1 MPQDMKIKISEFED
15 DNEFAPSSDHRL
27 VLDVDGFAG
36 PIDVLLTLAREQK
49 VDLTQISILELAD
62 QYLAWVVKLRQANLE
77 LAADYLVMAA
87 WLAYLK
93 SLLLLPTSTDDEEP
107 TGEEMAAALQ
117 FQLLRLESMQQAG
130 EKLLGRDQ
138 LGQDFFPRGNPEKFG
153 YNLNSAFEASIYDLL
168 KAYGE
173 HTHRSNVRTLRI
185 ELSDLYST
193 DDGLKWLTKML
204 GSMPDWTSLLQFL
217 PAEIKGDLVSRSMV
231 ASALSAALQLTKQG
245 ELKIRQT
252 ETFGTV
258 YVRVARNASE
268 FGGDKSIHPV
278 EIK

>member
-1 MPQDMKIKISEFED
+1 MAEDMETKISEFED

-62 QYLAWVVKLRQANLE
+62 QYLVWVAKLRQANLE

-130 EKLLGRDQ
+130 EKLLARDQ

-153 YNLNSAFEASIYDLL
+153 YNLNGAFEASIYDLL

-173 HTHRSNVRTLRI
+173 HTHRSNVRILRI

-258 YVRVARNASE
+258 YVRAAQNASE
-268 FGGDKSIHPV
+268 LGRDKSIHSV

>member
-1 MPQDMKIKISEFED
+1 MAEAMETKISEFED

-62 QYLAWVVKLRQANLE
+62 QYLVWVAKLRQANLE

-93 SLLLLPTSTDDEEP
+93 SILLLPTSTDDEEP

-130 EKLLGRDQ
+130 EKLLARDQ

-153 YNLNSAFEASIYDLL
+153 YNLNGAFEVSIYDLL

-173 HTHRSNVRTLRI
+173 HTHRSNVRILRI

-258 YVRVARNASE
+258 YVRAAQNASE
-268 FGGDKSIHPV
+268 FGRDKSIHSV

>member
-1 MPQDMKIKISEFED
+1 MAEDMETKISEFED

-62 QYLAWVVKLRQANLE
+62 QYLVWVAKLHQANLE

-93 SLLLLPTSTDDEEP
+93 SILLLPTSTDDEEP

-130 EKLLGRDQ
+130 EKLLARDQ

-153 YNLNSAFEASIYDLL
+153 YNLNGAFEASIYDLL

-173 HTHRSNVRTLRI
+173 HTYRSNVRILRI

-258 YVRVARNASE
+258 YVRAAQNASE
-268 FGGDKSIHPV
+268 FGRDKSIHSV

>member
-1 MPQDMKIKISEFED
+1 MAEDMETKISEFED

-62 QYLAWVVKLRQANLE
+62 QYLAWVAKLRQANLE

-117 FQLLRLESMQQAG
+117 FQLLRLESMQEAG

-153 YNLNSAFEASIYDLL
+153 YNLNSAFEVSIYDLL

-173 HTHRSNVRTLRI
+173 HTHRSNVRILRI

-258 YVRVARNASE
+258 YVRAAQNASE
-268 FGGDKSIHPV
+268 LGRDKSIHSV

>member
-1 MPQDMKIKISEFED
+1 MPEDMEIKISEFED
-15 DNEFAPSSDHRL
+15 DSEFAPSSDHRL

-62 QYLAWVVKLRQANLE
+62 QYLVWVAKLRQANLE

-93 SLLLLPTSTDDEEP
+93 SILLLPTSTDDEEP

-130 EKLLGRDQ
+130 EKLLARDQ

-153 YNLNSAFEASIYDLL
+153 YNLNGAFEASIYDLL

-173 HTHRSNVRTLRI
+173 HTHRSNVRILRI

-258 YVRVARNASE
+258 YVRAAQNASE
-268 FGGDKSIHPV
+268 LGRDKSIHSV

>member
-1 MPQDMKIKISEFED
+1 MAEDMETKISEFED
-15 DNEFAPSSDHRL
+15 DNEFAPSSDQQL

-62 QYLAWVVKLRQANLE
+62 QYLAWVAKLRQANLE

-93 SLLLLPTSTDDEEP
+93 SLLLLPTPADDEEP
-107 TGEEMAAALQ
+107 TGEEMVAALQ

-130 EKLLGRDQ
+130 ENLLGRDQ
-138 LGQDFFPRGNPEKFG
+138 LGRDFFPRGNPENFG
-153 YNLNSAFEASIYDLL
+153 YNLNSNFEASIFNLL

-173 HTHRSNVRTLRI
+173 QTHRSNVRILRI
-185 ELSDLYST
+185 ELSDLYSL
-193 DDGLKWLTKML
+193 DDGIKWLTKML

-217 PAEIKGDLVSRSMV
+217 PTKIKGDLVSRSMV

-258 YVRVARNASE
+258 YVRAAQNASE
-268 FGGDKSIHPV
+268 FESDKSIHSV
-278 EIK
+278 EIN

>member
-1 MPQDMKIKISEFED
+1 MAEDMETKISEFED

-62 QYLAWVVKLRQANLE
+62 QYLVWVAKLRQANLE

-93 SLLLLPTSTDDEEP
+93 SILLLPTSTDDEEP

-130 EKLLGRDQ
+130 EKLLARDQ

-153 YNLNSAFEASIYDLL
+153 YNLNGAFEASIYDLL

-173 HTHRSNVRTLRI
+173 HTHRSNVRILRI

-252 ETFGTV
+252 ETFETI
-258 YVRVARNASE
+258 YVRAAQNASE
-268 FGGDKSIHPV
+268 FGRDKSIHSV

>member
-1 MPQDMKIKISEFED
+1 MAEDMETKISEFED

-62 QYLAWVVKLRQANLE
+62 QYLVWVAKLRQANLE

-93 SLLLLPTSTDDEEP
+93 SILLLPTSTDDEEP

-130 EKLLGRDQ
+130 EKLLARDQ

-153 YNLNSAFEASIYDLL
+153 YNLNGAFEASIYDLL

-173 HTHRSNVRTLRI
+173 HTHRSNVRILRI

-258 YVRVARNASE
+258 YVRAAQNASE
-268 FGGDKSIHPV
+268 FERDKSIHSV

>member
-1 MPQDMKIKISEFED
+1 MAEDMKTNISEFED
-15 DNEFAPSSDHRL
+15 DNEFSPSSDHRL
-27 VLDVDGFAG
+27 VLDVDGYAG

-62 QYLAWVVKLRQANLE
+62 QYLAWVTKLRQANLE

-153 YNLNSAFEASIYDLL
+153 HSLNSAFEASIYDLL

-173 HTHRSNVRTLRI
+173 HTHRSNVRILSI

-193 DDGLKWLTKML
+193 DDGIKWLTKML

-258 YVRVARNASE
+258 YVRAAQNLSE
-268 FGGDKSIHPV
+268 FGRDKSIHSV

>member
-1 MPQDMKIKISEFED
+1 METKISEFED

-62 QYLAWVVKLRQANLE
+62 QYLVWVAKLRQANLE

-93 SLLLLPTSTDDEEP
+93 SILLLPTSTDDEEP

-130 EKLLGRDQ
+130 EKLLARDQ

-153 YNLNSAFEASIYDLL
+153 YNLNGAFEASIYDLL

-173 HTHRSNVRTLRI
+173 HTHRSNVRILRI

-258 YVRVARNASE
+258 YVRAAQNASE
-268 FGGDKSIHPV
+268 LGRDKSIHSV

>member
-1 MPQDMKIKISEFED
+1 MAEDKETKISEFED
-15 DNEFAPSSDHRL
+15 DNEFALSSDQRL

-107 TGEEMAAALQ
+107 TGEEMSAALQ

-153 YNLNSAFEASIYDLL
+153 YNLNGAFEASMYDLL

-173 HTHRSNVRTLRI
+173 HTHRSNVRILRI

-217 PAEIKGDLVSRSMV
+217 PAEIKGDLVSRSML

-252 ETFGTV
+252 KTFGTV
-258 YVRVARNASE
+258 YVRAAQNASE
-268 FGGDKSIHPV
+268 LGKDKSIHSV

>member
-1 MPQDMKIKISEFED
+1 MAEDMETKISEFED

-62 QYLAWVVKLRQANLE
+62 QYLVWVAKLRQANLE

-117 FQLLRLESMQQAG
+117 FQLLRLESMQEAG

-153 YNLNSAFEASIYDLL
+153 YNLNSAFEVSIYDLL

-173 HTHRSNVRTLRI
+173 HTHRSNVRILRI

-252 ETFGTV
+252 ETFGTI
-258 YVRVARNASE
+258 YVRAAQNASE
-268 FGGDKSIHPV
+268 FGRDKSIHSV

>member
-1 MPQDMKIKISEFED
+1 MAEDMETKISEFED

-62 QYLAWVVKLRQANLE
+62 QYLVWVAKLRQANLE

-93 SLLLLPTSTDDEEP
+93 SILLLPTSTDDEEP

-130 EKLLGRDQ
+130 EKLLARDQ

-153 YNLNSAFEASIYDLL
+153 YNLNGAFEASIYDLL

-173 HTHRSNVRTLRI
+173 HTHRSNVRILRI

-252 ETFGTV
+252 ETFGTI
-258 YVRVARNASE
+258 YVRAAQIASE
-268 FGGDKSIHPV
+268 FGRDKSIHSV

>member
-1 MPQDMKIKISEFED
+1 MPEDMEIKISEFED
-15 DNEFAPSSDHRL
+15 DNELAPSSDHRL

-62 QYLAWVVKLRQANLE
+62 QYLVWVAKLRQANLE

-93 SLLLLPTSTDDEEP
+93 SILLLPTSTDDEEP

-130 EKLLGRDQ
+130 EKLLARDQ

-153 YNLNSAFEASIYDLL
+153 YNLNGAFEVSIYDLL

-173 HTHRSNVRTLRI
+173 HTHRSNVRILRI

-231 ASALSAALQLTKQG
+231 ASALSAALELTKQG

-252 ETFGTV
+252 ETFGTI
-258 YVRVARNASE
+258 YVRAAQNASE
-268 FGGDKSIHPV
+268 FGRDKSIHSV

>member
-1 MPQDMKIKISEFED
+1 MAEDMETKISEFED
-15 DNEFAPSSDHRL
+15 DNEFAPSSDQRL

-62 QYLAWVVKLRQANLE
+62 QYLVWVAKLRQANLE

-138 LGQDFFPRGNPEKFG
+138 LGRDFFPRGNPEKFG

-173 HTHRSNVRTLRI
+173 HTHRSNVRILRV
-185 ELSDLYST
+185 ELSDLYSS

-217 PAEIKGDLVSRSMV
+217 PAEIKSDLVSRSMV

-258 YVRVARNASE
+258 YVRAAQNASE
-268 FGGDKSIHPV
+268 LGRDKSIHSV

>member
-1 MPQDMKIKISEFED
+1 MAEDMETKISEFED
-15 DNEFAPSSDHRL
+15 DNEFAPSSDQRL

-62 QYLAWVVKLRQANLE
+62 QYLVWVAKLRQANLE

-138 LGQDFFPRGNPEKFG
+138 LGRDFFPRGSSEKFG

-173 HTHRSNVRTLRI
+173 HTHRSNVRILRV

-231 ASALSAALQLTKQG
+231 ASALTAALQLTKQG

-258 YVRVARNASE
+258 YVRAAQNASE
-268 FGGDKSIHPV
+268 FGIDKSIHSV

>member
-1 MPQDMKIKISEFED
+1 MAEDMKTNISEFED
-15 DNEFAPSSDHRL
+15 DNEFSPSSDHRL

-62 QYLAWVVKLRQANLE
+62 QYLAWVTKLRQANLE

-153 YNLNSAFEASIYDLL
+153 HSLNSAFEASIYDLL

-173 HTHRSNVRTLRI
+173 HTHRSNVRILSI

-193 DDGLKWLTKML
+193 DDGIKWLTKML

-258 YVRVARNASE
+258 YVRAAQNLSE
-268 FGGDKSIHPV
+268 FGRDKSIHSV

>member
-1 MPQDMKIKISEFED
+1 METKISEFED

-62 QYLAWVVKLRQANLE
+62 QYLVWVAKLRQANLE

-93 SLLLLPTSTDDEEP
+93 SILLLPTSTDDEEP

-130 EKLLGRDQ
+130 EKLLARDQ

-153 YNLNSAFEASIYDLL
+153 YNLNGAFEASIYDLL

-173 HTHRSNVRTLRI
+173 HTHRSNVRILRI

-252 ETFGTV
+252 ETFGTI
-258 YVRVARNASE
+258 YVRAAQNASE
-268 FGGDKSIHPV
+268 FGRDKSIHSV

>member
-1 MPQDMKIKISEFED
+1 M
-15 DNEFAPSSDHRL
+15 
-27 VLDVDGFAG
+27 DGFAG

-153 YNLNSAFEASIYDLL
+153 YNLNSAFEASMYDLL

-173 HTHRSNVRTLRI
+173 HTHRSNVRILRI

-204 GSMPDWTSLLQFL
+204 GSMPNWTSLLQFL
-217 PAEIKGDLVSRSMV
+217 PAEIKGDLVSRSMLV
-231 ASALSAALQLTKQG
+231 SALSAALQLTKQG

-258 YVRVARNASE
+258 YVRAAQSASE
-268 FGGDKSIHPV
+268 LGRDQSIHSV

>member
-1 MPQDMKIKISEFED
+1 MAEDMETKISEFED

-62 QYLAWVVKLRQANLE
+62 QYLVWVAKLRQANLE

-93 SLLLLPTSTDDEEP
+93 SILLLPTSTDDEEP

-130 EKLLGRDQ
+130 EKLLARDQ

-153 YNLNSAFEASIYDLL
+153 YNLNGAFEVSIYDLL

-173 HTHRSNVRTLRI
+173 HTHRSNVRILRI

-193 DDGLKWLTKML
+193 DDGLKWLIKML

-252 ETFGTV
+252 ETFGTI
-258 YVRVARNASE
+258 YVRAAQIASE
-268 FGGDKSIHPV
+268 FGRDKSIHSV

>member
-1 MPQDMKIKISEFED
+1 MAEDMETKISEFED

-62 QYLAWVVKLRQANLE
+62 QYLVWVAKLRQANLE

-93 SLLLLPTSTDDEEP
+93 SILLLPTSTDDEEP

-117 FQLLRLESMQQAG
+117 FQLLRLESMQEAG
-130 EKLLGRDQ
+130 EKLLARDQ

-153 YNLNSAFEASIYDLL
+153 YNLNGAFEASIYDLL

-173 HTHRSNVRTLRI
+173 HTHRSNVRILRI

-258 YVRVARNASE
+258 YVRAAQNASE
-268 FGGDKSIHPV
+268 FGRDKSIHSV

>member
-1 MPQDMKIKISEFED
+1 MAEDMETKISEFED
-15 DNEFAPSSDHRL
+15 DNEFAPSSDRRL

-62 QYLAWVVKLRQANLE
+62 QYLVWVAKLRQANLE

-130 EKLLGRDQ
+130 EKLVGRDQ
-138 LGQDFFPRGNPEKFG
+138 LGQDFFPRGNPEIFG

-173 HTHRSNVRTLRI
+173 HTHRSNVRILRI

-217 PAEIKGDLVSRSMV
+217 PAEIKSDLVSRSMV

-252 ETFGTV
+252 KTFGTV
-258 YVRVARNASE
+258 YVRAAQNASE
-268 FGGDKSIHPV
+268 LGKDKSIHSV

>member
-1 MPQDMKIKISEFED
+1 MAEDMETKISEFED

-62 QYLAWVVKLRQANLE
+62 QYLVWVAKLRQANLE

-93 SLLLLPTSTDDEEP
+93 SILLLPTSTDDEEP

-130 EKLLGRDQ
+130 EKLLARDQ

-153 YNLNSAFEASIYDLL
+153 YNLNGAFEASIYDLL

-173 HTHRSNVRTLRI
+173 HTHRSNVRILRI

-231 ASALSAALQLTKQG
+231 ASTLSAALQLTKQG

-258 YVRVARNASE
+258 YVRAAQNASE
-268 FGGDKSIHPV
+268 FGRDKSIHSV

>member
-1 MPQDMKIKISEFED
+1 MAEDMETKISEFED

-93 SLLLLPTSTDDEEP
+93 SLLLLPTSADDEEP

-153 YNLNSAFEASIYDLL
+153 YNLNSAFEVSIYDLL

-173 HTHRSNVRTLRI
+173 HTHRSNVRILHI

-258 YVRVARNASE
+258 YVRAAQNTSE
-268 FGGDKSIHPV
+268 FGRDKSIHSV

>member
-1 MPQDMKIKISEFED
+1 MPEDMEIKISEFED
-15 DNEFAPSSDHRL
+15 DSEFAPSSDHRL

-62 QYLAWVVKLRQANLE
+62 QYLVWVAKLRQANLE

-93 SLLLLPTSTDDEEP
+93 SILLLPTSTDDEEP

-130 EKLLGRDQ
+130 EKLLARDQ

-153 YNLNSAFEASIYDLL
+153 YNLNGAFEASIYDLL

-173 HTHRSNVRTLRI
+173 HTHRSNVRILRI

-252 ETFGTV
+252 ETFGTI
-258 YVRVARNASE
+258 YVRAAQNASE
-268 FGGDKSIHPV
+268 FGRDKSIHSV

>member
-1 MPQDMKIKISEFED
+1 MAEDMETKISEFED

-62 QYLAWVVKLRQANLE
+62 QYLVWVAKLRQANLE

-130 EKLLGRDQ
+130 EKLLARDQ

-153 YNLNSAFEASIYDLL
+153 YNLNGAFEASIYDLL

-173 HTHRSNVRTLRI
+173 HTHRSNVRILRI

-252 ETFGTV
+252 ETFGTI
-258 YVRVARNASE
+258 YVRAAQIASE
-268 FGGDKSIHPV
+268 FGRDKSIHSV

>member
-1 MPQDMKIKISEFED
+1 MAEDMETKISEFED

-62 QYLAWVVKLRQANLE
+62 QYLAWVAKLRQANLE

-138 LGQDFFPRGNPEKFG
+138 LGQDFFPRGNPEKFV
-153 YNLNSAFEASIYDLL
+153 YNLNGAFEANIYDLL

-173 HTHRSNVRTLRI
+173 HTHRSNVRILRI
-185 ELSDLYST
+185 ELSDLYSS

-217 PAEIKGDLVSRSMV
+217 PAEIKGDLVSRSML

-258 YVRVARNASE
+258 YVRAAQNASE
-268 FGGDKSIHPV
+268 LGRDKSIHSV

>member
-1 MPQDMKIKISEFED
+1 MAEDMETKISEFED
-15 DNEFAPSSDHRL
+15 DNEFAPSSDHKL

-62 QYLAWVVKLRQANLE
+62 QYLVWVAKLRQANLE

-138 LGQDFFPRGNPEKFG
+138 LGQDFFPRGNPEKFS

-173 HTHRSNVRTLRI
+173 HTHRSNVRILRI

-231 ASALSAALQLTKQG
+231 ATALSAALQLTKQG

-258 YVRVARNASE
+258 YVRAAQNASE
-268 FGGDKSIHPV
+268 FGRDKSIHLV

>member
-1 MPQDMKIKISEFED
+1 MAEDMETKISEFED

-173 HTHRSNVRTLRI
+173 HTQRSNVRILRI

-258 YVRVARNASE
+258 YVRAAQNASE
-268 FGGDKSIHPV
+268 LGRDKSIHSV

>member
-1 MPQDMKIKISEFED
+1 MAEAMETKISEFED

-62 QYLAWVVKLRQANLE
+62 QYLVWVVKLRQANLE

-93 SLLLLPTSTDDEEP
+93 SILLLPTSTDDEEP

-153 YNLNSAFEASIYDLL
+153 YNLNSAFEVSIYDLL

-173 HTHRSNVRTLRI
+173 HTHRSNVRILRI

-252 ETFGTV
+252 ETFGTI
-258 YVRVARNASE
+258 YVRAAQNASE
-268 FGGDKSIHPV
+268 FGRDKSIHSV

>member
-1 MPQDMKIKISEFED
+1 MAEDMETKISEFED

-62 QYLAWVVKLRQANLE
+62 QYLVWVAKLRQANLE

-93 SLLLLPTSTDDEEP
+93 SILLLPTSTDDEEP

-130 EKLLGRDQ
+130 EKLLARDQ

-153 YNLNSAFEASIYDLL
+153 YNLNGAFEASIYDLL

-173 HTHRSNVRTLRI
+173 HTHRSNVRILRI

-217 PAEIKGDLVSRSMV
+217 PAEIKGDLVSCSMV
-231 ASALSAALQLTKQG
+231 ASALSAALELTKQG

-252 ETFGTV
+252 ETFGTI
-258 YVRVARNASE
+258 YVRAAQNASE
-268 FGGDKSIHPV
+268 FGRDKSIHSV

>member
-1 MPQDMKIKISEFED
+1 MAEDMETKISEFED

-62 QYLAWVVKLRQANLE
+62 QYLVWVAKLHQANLE

-153 YNLNSAFEASIYDLL
+153 YNLNSAFEVSIYDLL

-173 HTHRSNVRTLRI
+173 HTHRSNVRILRI

-217 PAEIKGDLVSRSMV
+217 PAEIKGDLVNRSMV

-258 YVRVARNASE
+258 YVRAAQNASE
-268 FGGDKSIHPV
+268 FGRDKSIHSV

>member
-1 MPQDMKIKISEFED
+1 MAEAMETKISEFED

-62 QYLAWVVKLRQANLE
+62 QYLVWVAKLRQANLE

-93 SLLLLPTSTDDEEP
+93 SILLLPTSTDDEEP

-130 EKLLGRDQ
+130 EKLLARDQ

-153 YNLNSAFEASIYDLL
+153 YNLNGAFEVSIYDLL

-173 HTHRSNVRTLRI
+173 HTHRSNVRILRI

-252 ETFGTV
+252 ETFGTI
-258 YVRVARNASE
+258 YVRAAQNASE
-268 FGGDKSIHPV
+268 FGRDKSIHSV

>member
-1 MPQDMKIKISEFED
+1 MAEDMETKISEFED

-62 QYLAWVVKLRQANLE
+62 QYLVWVAKLRQANLE

-93 SLLLLPTSTDDEEP
+93 SLLLLPTSADDEEP

-130 EKLLGRDQ
+130 EKLLARDQ

-153 YNLNSAFEASIYDLL
+153 YNLNGAFEASIYDLL

-173 HTHRSNVRTLRI
+173 HTHRSNVRILRI

-252 ETFGTV
+252 ENFGTV
-258 YVRVARNASE
+258 YVRAAQNASE
-268 FGGDKSIHPV
+268 LGRDKSIHSV

>member
-1 MPQDMKIKISEFED
+1 MAEDMETKISQFED

-62 QYLAWVVKLRQANLE
+62 QYLAWVAKLRQANLE

-138 LGQDFFPRGNPEKFG
+138 LGRDFFPRGNPEKFG
-153 YNLNSAFEASIYDLL
+153 YNLNSTFETSVFDLL

-173 HTHRSNVRTLRI
+173 HTYRSNVRILRI
-185 ELSDLYST
+185 EMSDLYSL

-217 PAEIKGDLVSRSMV
+217 PTKIKGDLVSRSML

-252 ETFGTV
+252 EIFGTV
-258 YVRVARNASE
+258 YVRAAQNASE
-268 FGGDKSIHPV
+268 LGIDKSIHSV
-278 EIK
+278 EIN

>member
-1 MPQDMKIKISEFED
+1 MAEAMETKISEFED

-62 QYLAWVVKLRQANLE
+62 QYLVWVAKLRQANLE

-93 SLLLLPTSTDDEEP
+93 SILLLPTSTDDEEP

-117 FQLLRLESMQQAG
+117 FQLLRLESMQEAG
-130 EKLLGRDQ
+130 EKLLARDQ

-153 YNLNSAFEASIYDLL
+153 YNLNGAFEASIYDLL

-173 HTHRSNVRTLRI
+173 HTHRSNVRILRI

-252 ETFGTV
+252 ETFGTI
-258 YVRVARNASE
+258 YVRAAQNASE
-268 FGGDKSIHPV
+268 FGRDKSIHSV

>member
-1 MPQDMKIKISEFED
+1 MAEDMETKISEFED
-15 DNEFAPSSDHRL
+15 DNEFTPSSDHRL

-49 VDLTQISILELAD
+49 VDLIQISILELAD
-62 QYLAWVVKLRQANLE
+62 QYLVWVAKLRQANLE

-93 SLLLLPTSTDDEEP
+93 SILLLPTSTDDEEP

-130 EKLLGRDQ
+130 EKLLARDQ

-153 YNLNSAFEASIYDLL
+153 YNLNGAFEASIYDLL

-173 HTHRSNVRTLRI
+173 HTHRSNFRILRI

-252 ETFGTV
+252 KTFGTV
-258 YVRVARNASE
+258 YLRAAQNASE
-268 FGGDKSIHPV
+268 FGRDKSIHSV

>member
-1 MPQDMKIKISEFED
+1 MAEDMETKISEFED
-15 DNEFAPSSDHRL
+15 DNEFTPSSDHRL

-62 QYLAWVVKLRQANLE
+62 QYLAWVAKLRQANLE

-153 YNLNSAFEASIYDLL
+153 YNLNSAFEASMYDLL

-173 HTHRSNVRTLRI
+173 HTQRSNVRILRI

-258 YVRVARNASE
+258 YVRAAQNASE
-268 FGGDKSIHPV
+268 LGRDKSIHSV